1 MAPDVDGLTPG
12 GEGWEEVAFRAR
24 KDAPEVAAS
33 ETTSGVEIRPVYGPA
48 DVAGLDYERDL
59 GDPGTYPYAR
69 GPYPLMYREKLWTM
83 RTYTGFGTA
92 HAVNR
97 WNRRLLA
104 DEGVT
109 GLSTALDLPTQ
120 MGYDSDHPEW
130 RAEVGRVGVAI
141 DSLADF
147 EVLFDGVPLD
157 RISTSFTINAPAF
170 LFLALYQV
178 AGEKQGVAPEALRP
192 IVQNDIL
199 KEFFAR
205 GACVFPVEPSLR
217 LVADTFEYCAR
228 VMPRANPI
236 SVCGY
241 HIRESGATAVQEMAF
256 SISNAREYVDRALAR
271 GIPIDAFAPR
281 ISWNLGAFMNLFEE
295 VAKYRAS
302 RRIWARLMRET
313 YAAEDPRSWRFL
325 WFAGTCGSTFSHQQ
339 PLNNIV
345 RATVET
351 LALVLGGLQS
361 LTVNT
366 WQEAFEIPDQE
377 AMLTALRTQ
386 QIVAYESGVADVV
399 DPLAG
404 SYYVESLTDEY
415 ERRILGL
422 MAEIEARGG
431 MARSIE
437 DGYVQRLVLEEAYRH
452 SMAVESGERK
462 VVGENLFATGA
473 EPPPTRLYQHDPAV
487 LAEQLSR
494 LALVRSR
501 RSAAAVSR
509 TLSALQ
515 AAARTPERNLMP
527 LTVDCVRAYCTV
539 GEVMGAL
546 REVFGT
552 YREPVDIFG

>member
-1 MAPDVDGLTPG
+1 MASKTEKTKTV
-12 GEGWEEVAFRAR
+12 
-24 KDAPEVAAS
+24 
-33 ETTSGVEIRPVYGPA
+33 ETTSGVEIKPVYTPE

-59 GDPGTYPYAR
+59 ADPGAYPYTR

-83 RTYTGFGTA
+83 RTYTGFGT
-92 HAVNR
+92 VSQTNR
-97 WNRRLLA
+97 WNRQLLEA
-104 DEGVT
+104 EGVT

-147 EVLFDGVPLD
+147 EVLFDGIPLD
-157 RISTSFTINAPAF
+157 KISCSFTINAPAF

-178 AGEKQGVAPEALRP
+178 TGEKQGVPAAQLRP

-217 LVADTFEYCAR
+217 LVADSFQYCAQ

-241 HIRESGATAVQEMAF
+241 HIRESGATAVQEMGFA
-256 SISNAREYVDRALAR
+256 ISNAIEYVDRALAR

-281 ISWNLGAFMNLFEE
+281 ISWNLGAFMNCFE
-295 VAKYRAS
+295 AIGKSRAS
-302 RRIWARLMRET
+302 RRIWARLMRES
-313 YAAEDPRSWRFL
+313 YGAQDPRSWRFL
-325 WFAGTCGSTFSHQQ
+325 WFAGTCGSTFSHRQ

-351 LALVLGGLQS
+351 MALVLGGLQS

-366 WQEAFEIPDQE
+366 WQEAYEIPDQE

-386 QIVAYESGVADVV
+386 QVVAYESGVADTA

-404 SYYVESLTDEY
+404 SYFVESLTDEY
-415 ERRILGL
+415 ERRILAL
-422 MAEIEARGG
+422 MAEVKARGG
-431 MARSIE
+431 MARAIE
-437 DGYVQRLVLEEAYRH
+437 SGWVQQQVLEEAYRH
-452 SMAVESGERK
+452 SMAVESGERL
-462 VVGENLFATGA
+462 VVGENIFESAD

-487 LAEQLSR
+487 LAEQNER
-494 LALVRSR
+494 LAQVRAQR
-501 RSAAAVSR
+501 DAAAVAG
-509 TLSALQ
+509 ALDSLR
-515 AAARTPERNLMP
+515 AAARTPSENLMP
-527 LTVDCVRAYCTV
+527 HTVECVRAYCTI
-539 GEVMGAL
+539 GEIMGTL
-546 REVFGT
+546 REEFGT
-552 YREPVDIFG
+552 FSEPLDIFG

>member
-1 MAPDVDGLTPG
+1 VVAQETREGTGKGRG
-12 GEGWEEVAFRAR
+12 GARRA
-24 KDAPEVAAS
+24 KPEARPVQ
-33 ETTSGVEIRPVYGPA
+33 TTSGVEIKPVYGPE
-48 DVAGLDYERDL
+48 DVAGLDYRRDL
-59 GDPGTYPYAR
+59 GDPGEYPFTR

-83 RTYTGFGTA
+83 RTYTGFRTPRVTNA
-92 HAVNR
+92 

-104 DEGVT
+104 EEGVT

-120 MGYDSDHPEW
+120 MGFDSDHPEW
-130 RAEVGRVGVAI
+130 RAEVGRVGVAV

-147 EVLFDGVPLD
+147 EVLFEGIPLD
-157 RISTSFTINAPAF
+157 KVSTSFTINAPAF
-170 LFLALYQV
+170 LFLALYQA
-178 AGEKQGVAPEALRP
+178 AGEKQGVAAAALRP

-217 LVADTFEYCAR
+217 LVADTFEYCSE

-256 SISNAREYVDRALAR
+256 AISNACEYVERALAR

-281 ISWNLGAFMNLFEE
+281 ISWNLGAFMNFFEE

-302 RRIWARLMRET
+302 RRIWARLMREG
-313 YAAEDPRSWRFL
+313 YGAQDPRSWRFL
-325 WFAGTCGSTFSHQQ
+325 WFAGTCGSTFSHRQ

-351 LALVLGGLQS
+351 MALVLGGLQS

-386 QIVAYESGVADVV
+386 QIVAYESGIADTA

-404 SYYVESLTDEY
+404 SYFVESLTDEY
-415 ERRILGL
+415 ERRILEL
-422 MAEIEARGG
+422 MDDVKQRGG
-431 MARSIE
+431 MARCIE

-452 SMAVESGERK
+452 SIAVETGERT
-462 VVGENLFATGA
+462 VVGENAFVSAE
-473 EPPPTRLYQHDPAV
+473 EPPPTRLYQHDEAA
-487 LAEQLSR
+487 LAEQLER
-494 LALVRSR
+494 LEEVRAKRSR
-501 RSAAAVSR
+501 RQVGVALGRLRDAASR
-509 TLSALQ
+509 EGQS
-515 AAARTPERNLMP
+515 LMP
-527 LTVDCVRAYCTV
+527 PTLECVRAYCTV

-552 YREPVDIFG
+552 YQEPIDIFG

>member
-1 MAPDVDGLTPG
+1 MARDLE
-12 GEGWEEVAFRAR
+12 EGVKR
-24 KDAPEVAAS
+24 V
-33 ETTSGVEIRPVYGPA
+33 ETTSGVEIKPVYTPA
-48 DVAGLDYERDL
+48 DAEGVDYERDIA
-59 GDPGTYPYAR
+59 DPGQYPYTR
-69 GPYPLMYREKLWTM
+69 GPYPLGYRQKLWTM

-92 HAVNR
+92 GQVNE
-97 WNRRLLA
+97 WNRRLLK

-147 EVLFDGVPLD
+147 EVLFEGIPLD
-157 RISTSFTINAPAF
+157 KISCSFTINAPAF

-178 AGEKQGVAPEALRP
+178 AGEKQGVPVKELRP

-205 GACVFPVEPSLR
+205 GACIYPVEPSLR
-217 LVADTFEYCAR
+217 LVADTFQYCAK

-241 HIRESGATAVQEMAF
+241 HIRESGANAVQEMAF
-256 SISNAREYVDRALAR
+256 AISDAIEYTRRAIDRGLD
-271 GIPIDAFAPR
+271 IDEFAPR
-281 ISWNLGAFMNLFEE
+281 ISWNIGAFMNFFEE

-302 RRIWARLMRET
+302 RRIWARLMREKFG
-313 YAAEDPRSWRFL
+313 AKDPRSWRFL
-325 WFAGTCGSTFSHQQ
+325 WFAGTCGSTFSHKQ

-351 LALVLGGLQS
+351 MALVLGGVQS

-386 QIVAYESGVADVV
+386 QVIAYESGLADTV

-404 SYYVESLTDEY
+404 SYFVESLTDEY
-415 ERRILGL
+415 ERRILEL
-422 MAEIEARGG
+422 MDEVERRGG
-431 MARSIE
+431 MARCIE
-437 DGYVQRLVLEEAYRH
+437 SGWVQQQVLRESYRH
-452 SMAVESGERK
+452 SREVETGERLI
-462 VVGENLFATGA
+462 VGENVFQSREEA
-473 EPPPTRLYQHDPAV
+473 PPTRLYAHDPKVVEDQLARLRDVKATRDGKAV
-487 LAEQLSR
+487 TSSLGR
-494 LALVRSR
+494 LKD
-501 RSAAAVSR
+501 AAAAGENV
-509 TLSALQ
+509 
-515 AAARTPERNLMP
+515 MP
-527 LTVDCVRAYCTV
+527 ATVDCVRAYATL
-539 GEVMGAL
+539 GEVCGAL

-552 YREPVDIFG
+552 FQEPLDIFG

>member
-1 MAPDVDGLTPG
+1 MPQDVRSDIRSTHGPRVEPEAPRV
-12 GEGWEEVAFRAR
+12 
-24 KDAPEVAAS
+24 
-33 ETTSGVEIRPVYGPA
+33 ETTSGVEIKPLYRPE
-48 DVAGLDYERDL
+48 DVAALDYDRDL
-59 GDPGTYPYAR
+59 GDPGRYPYTR

-83 RTYTGFGTA
+83 RTYTGFGTPRET
-92 HAVNR
+92 NR

-104 DEGVT
+104 EEGVN
-109 GLSTALDLPTQ
+109 GLSCALDLPTQ

-147 EVLFDGVPLD
+147 ETLFDGIPLD

-178 AGEKQGVAPEALRP
+178 TGEKQGLEPKALRP

-217 LVADTFEYCAR
+217 LVADTFEYCSA

-256 SISNAREYVDRALAR
+256 AISNAREYIDRALAR
-271 GIPIDAFAPR
+271 GLDIDAFAPR
-281 ISWNLGAFMNLFEE
+281 ISWNLGAFMNFFEE

-313 YAAEDPRSWRFL
+313 YGAKDPRAWRFL
-325 WFAGTCGSTFSHQQ
+325 WFAGTCGSTFSHRQ

-351 LALVLGGLQS
+351 MALVLGGLQS

-386 QIVAYESGVADVV
+386 QIVAYESGIADTA

-404 SYYVESLTDEY
+404 SYFVESLTDEY
-415 ERRILGL
+415 ERRILAL
-422 MAEIEARGG
+422 MEDIRARGG
-431 MARSIE
+431 MARCIE
-437 DGYVQRLVLEEAYRH
+437 SGYVQRLILEEAYRH

-462 VVGENLFATGA
+462 IVGENCFASA
-473 EPPPTRLYQHDPAV
+473 DEPPPTKLYQPNPDA
-487 LAEQLSR
+487 LNEQLER
-494 LALVRSR
+494 LEQVRARRDDAEVRRALGRLED
-501 RSAAAVSR
+501 AAV
-509 TLSALQ
+509 Q
-515 AAARTPERNLMP
+515 GRNVMP
-527 LTVDCVRAYCTV
+527 DTVECVRAYATV
-539 GEVMGAL
+539 GEIMGTL
-546 REVFGT
+546 RDVFGT
-552 YREPVDIFG
+552 FQEPVDIFG